1 MEDHG
6 MAGIAEKCLPGL
18 GVVQNPLAALDA
30 EIALEADM
38 LGNEAHH
45 RLGVMGVEIVHHEV
59 CLPVVLKH
67 GGEMCGEVLFGTGLT
82 DVGEYLTGSDVEAG
96 DKRAGAVADV
106 LELPSFDASRLQ
118 RQRWGNPLEGLDTGQ
133 FVDAEGGNGRGGALR
148 SQAIGLADVVTF
160 LGKAN
165 IGFGIKPAAYA
176 MGLEVGI
183 FLKCARPS
191 AAKCRERCR
200 V

>member
-1 MEDHG
+1 
-6 MAGIAEKCLPGL
+6 
-18 GVVQNPLAALDA
+18 
-30 EIALEADM
+30 
-38 LGNEAHH
+38 
-45 RLGVMGVEIVHHEV
+45 MGVEIVHDEV

-67 GGEMCGEVLFGTGLT
+67 AEEMCGEVLFGTGLT

-160 LGKAN
+160 LGEAN

-183 FLKCARPS
+183 FKMRPT
-191 AAKCRERCR
+191 ERCEMEGTMPR
-200 V
+200 LIASSASSR